1 MARAADPARG
11 DSRARHVLI
20 TQCLQNDF
28 LLNRDCRLY
37 VADRAA
43 RSLLL
48 GPQRELPNTDGRR
61 LRLDRRRLERGP
73 LGSFLD
79 ATIGA
84 RMRGA
89 GQGTLHV
96 INVRDW
102 HVAGHSYDL
111 ERQSYGPHCEA
122 GTWGAA
128 YVEGLTRYLDPAG
141 GPPVR
146 EAEDTV
152 IGGVHIH
159 HVHSDSVFDFRPR
172 CGECESSGGRFPP
185 SKLERI
191 LDELVAGSDADG
203 TADNPAPLYVAVIG
217 VYTDIKVLTLLAG
230 LRTRYDLHNLATSDS
245 LTASPTLE
253 RHIAG
258 LDFCV
263 KILGVE
269 VFHGINDLVRF
280 LGGPPSVEDE
290 SELVGPDSFARYR
303 GFFQDKQSVLA
314 AESERLKD
322 YVALTERRA
331 LETFAWI
338 RLANYFLIGWGSAFL
353 VATLVFAILSGAGV
367 GQFSW
372 KLPAITGGL
381 SLLQIV
387 GAFYSKPMAD
397 LQRNLA
403 NLAVFK
409 MVLESRSLKTAFARF
424 HLTTPQVL
432 RELQD
437 EKEERAALRQV
448 GLLERELALIQGAD
462 DVDFAALERL
472 GFTLAGED
480 ANGDG
485 GAVSPGTDMQSLQ
498 PPGSPAGDAAG

>member
-1 MARAADPARG
+1 MASRGADPDARY
-11 DSRARHVLI
+11 VLI

-28 LLNRDCRLY
+28 LLNRECRLY

-48 GPQRELPNTDGRR
+48 GPDAELPEQAEPR

-73 LGSFLD
+73 LGSFLA
-79 ATIGA
+79 ATVGA
-84 RMRGA
+84 RMHGGGGR
-89 GQGTLHV
+89 GTLDV
-96 INVRDW
+96 INIRDW
-102 HVAGHSYDL
+102 HVADRSYDL
-111 ERQSYGPHCEA
+111 ERRSYGPHCEA

-128 YVEGLTRYLDPAG
+128 YVDGLARYLDPAD
-141 GPPVR
+141 GPPTE
-146 EAEDTV
+146 EAIDTV
-152 IGGVHIH
+152 VGSVRVR

-172 CGECESSGGRFPP
+172 CGEHASSGGKFPP
-185 SKLERI
+185 SRLARI
-191 LDELVAGSDADG
+191 LDELVIGSDAD
-203 TADNPAPLYVAVIG
+203 ADADDPVPLYVGVIG
-217 VYTDIKVLTLLAG
+217 VYTDIKILTLLAG
-230 LRTRYDLHNLATSDS
+230 LRTRYDLQNLATSDT
-245 LTASPTLE
+245 LTASSTLE

-269 VFHGINDLVRF
+269 VFHGINDMVRF

-290 SELVGPDSFARYR
+290 SELAGPDSFARYR
-303 GFFQDKQSVLA
+303 SFFQDKQSVLA

-322 YVALTERRA
+322 YVALTERRS

-338 RLANYFLIGWGSAFL
+338 RMANYFLIGWGSAFL

-367 GQFSW
+367 GHFSW

-424 HLTTPQVL
+424 HLTTPQAL
-432 RELQD
+432 RELQSDD
-437 EKEERAALRQV
+437 EALAARRQV
-448 GLLERELALIQGAD
+448 ELLERELGLIERAD
-462 DVDFAALERL
+462 EVDFAALERL
-472 GFTLAGED
+472 GFTVPAAE
-480 ANGDG
+480 GDG
-485 GAVSPGTDMQSLQ
+485 GAPL
-498 PPGSPAGDAAG
+498 PAGRRRP